1 MPLGLPYGNSVPES
15 LRLLGFYTWLCDND
29 ENPGLIESGS
39 KEFFYKADNVTK
51 AQKTMEELS
60 IKLEPMRCVMY
71 CPFSFLSPGRFWTYF
86 DISIDDAGRTEL
98 LRCSM
103 YNECSLRI
111 VLSLPLR
118 TLLECGDVG
127 KPSRT
132 VQKLM
137 ENEAITCQVWTSL
150 TFPYCL
156 FVALPDD
163 PPIVRRVVCLC
174 KTLLEENENL

>member
-1 MPLGLPYGNSVPES
+1 MPES

-39 KEFFYKADNVTK
+39 KEFFYKTDNVTK

-103 YNECSLRI
+103 YNERSLRV

-118 TLLECGDVG
+118 TRLEHGDVG
-127 KPSRT
+127 GPSRA

-137 ENEAITCQVWTSL
+137 ENEDITCQVWTSL
-150 TFPYCL
+150 MFPYCL
-156 FVALPDD
+156 FVALPDE
-163 PPIVRRVVCLC
+163 PLIVRRVVCLC
-174 KTLLEENENL
+174 KTLLDENESLR